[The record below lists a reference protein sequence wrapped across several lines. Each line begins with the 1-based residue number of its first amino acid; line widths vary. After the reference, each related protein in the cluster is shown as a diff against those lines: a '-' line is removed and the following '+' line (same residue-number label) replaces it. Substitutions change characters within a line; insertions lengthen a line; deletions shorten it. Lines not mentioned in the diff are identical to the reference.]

1 MGTKRDAKG
10 VERLGDESLSLQ
22 PTREGLKEAILLL
35 SKRDRTPVVTNFTKR
50 LQNDRIDFTP

>member
-50 LQNDRIDFTP
+50 LQSDSIT